1 MGGKESKARETAQ
14 GKKPSTKSSSSSGSG
29 GQKSGLKSVDL
40 TNTSEYQEYLKMVN
54 QKN

>member
-1 MGGKESKARETAQ
+1 MGGKESKEKQTAPT
-14 GKKPSTKSSSSSGSG
+14 KKPSTKSSSSSGSG
-29 GQKSGLKSVDL
+29 GVKNGLKSVDL